1 MPGTLEFIFD
11 FGGPNAYL
19 AYRALPGLLARTG
32 AALHYTPCLLGGIFR
47 ATNNRPPLVRYA
59 EIPAKLAYEQLE
71 MERFVK
77 AHGLH
82 SFRINPNFP
91 MNTLMLMRAAIV
103 AEDMGLLDRF
113 IESAMTAMWEVGE
126 NMADP
131 DVIARV
137 LDADG
142 FDARTMLA
150 RTEDQAVKEKLIAN
164 TEHAVA
170 RGAFGVPTFF
180 VAGEMFF
187 GKDRLAQ
194 VEAALALA

>member
-32 AALHYTPCLLGGIFR
+32 ATLHYTPCLLGGIFR

-91 MNTLMLMRAAIV
+91 MNTLTLMRAAIV

-113 IESAMTAMWEVGE
+113 IESAMTAMWEAGE

-142 FDARTMLA
+142 FDARAMLA
-150 RTEDQAVKEKLIAN
+150 RTEDQVVKEKLIAN

-187 GKDRLAQ
+187 GKDRLGQ